1 LNLINQLKEK
11 NITPTIGIMAMLKI
25 GSGTYNDYKKR
36 TPLRKSGIKEEKI
49 EPAETVVVNA
59 LKEKETATATLPVGN
74 KVVAI
79 TNPKAT
85 ENAKKQQLKRAYETF
100 GRGNVIDTLDVCEGT
115 VLKKQKITTSKGT
128 TIIRDVCVD
137 DR

>member
-1 LNLINQLKEK
+1 
-11 NITPTIGIMAMLKI
+11 MLKI

-36 TPLRKSGIKEEKI
+36 TPLRKGGIKEENI
-49 EPAETVVVNA
+49 EPEPVVVKE
-59 LKEKETATATLPVGN
+59 LQEKEIATATLPVGN

-85 ENAKKQQLKRAYETF
+85 DNAKKQQLKRAYETF
-100 GRGNVIDTLDVCEGT
+100 GRDNVIDTLDVCEGT
-115 VLKKQKITTSKGT
+115 VMKKQKIVTSKGT
-128 TIIRDVCVD
+128 TLVRDVCVD